1 MPSST
6 AQPCWLQVMLLQS
19 SSVSAVCHGYNQ
31 LPPCQIVC
39 RRRMW
44 NLCEV
49 MRFKSLRTRA
59 WWYHSNPDKMLL
71 WFESAAGTRSAKIS
85 SNPSF
90 LIDLVQEWEMLG
102 TSAEEPGEPGHQQES
117 REAEEA
123 SAQAGCVLDCA
134 GLCCVAEIDCRPP
147 VDHVS

>member
-1 MPSST
+1 
-6 AQPCWLQVMLLQS
+6 
-19 SSVSAVCHGYNQ
+19 
-31 LPPCQIVC
+31 
-39 RRRMW
+39 
-44 NLCEV
+44 
-49 MRFKSLRTRA
+49 
-59 WWYHSNPDKMLL
+59 MLL

-85 SNPSF
+85 STPSF

-134 GLCCVAEIDCRPP
+134 VWQRLTVGLL
-147 VDHVS
+147 